1 MIDLRSQH
9 ILLGV
14 TGGIA
19 AYKAAELVR
28 LLRKS
33 AAEVRVVM
41 TQAACAFVQPLTFEA
56 LSGHPVR
63 HVWLPSGGG
72 AAMDHID
79 LARWADAIL
88 VAPASADFLA
98 RIRLGLAD
106 DLLTTL
112 CLAAEAPLFLAPA
125 MNRVMWEHPATRENV
140 QALVARGVK
149 LLGPGKGGQAC
160 GESGWGRM
168 LEPEELVRELASA
181 LRRDGWLARVKV
193 LVSAGPTREPIDPV
207 RFLSN
212 RSSGKMGYAVAE
224 AAHGA
229 GAQVTL
235 VSGPVAFAPPAGI
248 EVLRVETAAEMYQAV
263 IERCADH
270 DIYIGAAAVADYTPV
285 DCHGMKLKKQAEE
298 LHLNLRRTA
307 DILHA
312 VANLPR
318 RPFVVG
324 FAAETDRLE
333 EYARSK
339 LETKGVDMIAA
350 NRVGNSAPGGFESD
364 ENAFYVCW
372 HGGERYLSLAPK
384 KELARD
390 LLRLIAERYHAQS
403 PDPHS

>member
-1 MIDLRSQH
+1 LNDLRSQH

-28 LLRKS
+28 LLRK
-33 AAEVRVVM
+33 AGAEVRVVM
-41 TQAACAFVQPLTFEA
+41 TQAARAFVQPLTFEA
-56 LSGHPVR
+56 LSGYPVR
-63 HVWLPSGGG
+63 YEWLPSGGG
-72 AAMDHID
+72 SAMEHID

-88 VAPASADFLA
+88 VAPASTDFLA
-98 RIRLGLAD
+98 RLRVGLAD
-106 DLLTTL
+106 DLLATL
-112 CLAAEAPLFLAPA
+112 CVAAEAPIFLAPA

-140 QALVARGVK
+140 QVLTARGVK
-149 LLGPGKGGQAC
+149 LLGPGEGEQAC
-160 GESGWGRM
+160 GESGLGRM
-168 LEPEELVRELASA
+168 LEPEQLVRELTSL
-181 LRRDGWLARVKV
+181 LRRDGGLAGIKV

-224 AAHGA
+224 AARDA
-229 GAQVTL
+229 GARVTL
-235 VSGPVAFAPPAGI
+235 VSGPVALPAPAGV

-263 IERCADH
+263 TEHCADQ
-270 DIYIGAAAVADYTPV
+270 DIYIGAAAVADYTPADRHV
-285 DCHGMKLKKQAEE
+285 VKLKKQAEE
-298 LHLNLRRTA
+298 LRLSLRRTA
-307 DILHA
+307 DILRA
-312 VANLPR
+312 VASLPR

-350 NRVGNSAPGGFESD
+350 NRVGDSSPGGFEGD

-372 HGGERYLSLAPK
+372 HGGERDLPLAPK
-384 KELARD
+384 KEIARD
-390 LLRLIAERYHAQS
+390 LLRLIAECFHAQS

>member
-1 MIDLRSQH
+1 MIDLRPQH

-28 LLRKS
+28 LLRK
-33 AAEVRVVM
+33 AGAEVRVVM
-41 TQAACAFVQPLTFEA
+41 TQAARAFVQPLTFEA
-56 LSGHPVR
+56 LSGYPVR
-63 HVWLPSGGG
+63 HEWLPSGGG
-72 AAMDHID
+72 GAMEHID

-98 RIRLGLAD
+98 RIRVGLAD
-106 DLLTTL
+106 DLLATL
-112 CLAAEAPLFLAPA
+112 CLATEAPIFLAPA
-125 MNRVMWEHPATRENV
+125 MNRVMWEHPATQENV
-140 QALVARGVK
+140 QVLAARGVK
-149 LLGPGKGGQAC
+149 LLGPGEGEHAC
-160 GESGWGRM
+160 GESGLGRM
-168 LEPEELVRELASA
+168 LEPEELVRELTSL
-181 LRRDGWLARVKV
+181 LRRDGGLAGIKV

-224 AAHGA
+224 AARDEGA
-229 GAQVTL
+229 RVTL
-235 VSGPVAFAPPAGI
+235 VSGPVELAAPAGV

-285 DCHGMKLKKQAEE
+285 DRHEVKLKKQAEE
-298 LHLNLRRTA
+298 LHLNLRRTP
-307 DILHA
+307 DILRA
-312 VANLPR
+312 VASLPR

-350 NRVGNSAPGGFESD
+350 NWVGDSSPGGFERD

-384 KELARD
+384 KEIARD

>member
-28 LLRKS
+28 LLRK
-33 AAEVRVVM
+33 AGAEVRVVM
-41 TQAACAFVQPLTFEA
+41 TQAARAFVQPLTFEA
-56 LSGHPVR
+56 LSGYPVR
-63 HVWLPSGGG
+63 HEWLPSGDGG
-72 AAMDHID
+72 AMEHID

-98 RIRLGLAD
+98 RIRIGRAD

-112 CLAAEAPLFLAPA
+112 CLATEAPILLAPA
-125 MNRVMWEHPATRENV
+125 MNRVMWEHPATQENV
-140 QALVARGVK
+140 QVLEARGVK
-149 LLGPGKGGQAC
+149 LLGPGGGEQAC
-160 GESGWGRM
+160 GEIGLGRM
-168 LEPEELVRELASA
+168 LEPEELVRELPSL
-181 LRRDGWLARVKV
+181 LRRDGGLAGIKV

-212 RSSGKMGYAVAE
+212 RSSGKMGYALAE
-224 AAHGA
+224 AARDEGA
-229 GAQVTL
+229 RVTL
-235 VSGPVAFAPPAGI
+235 VSGPVELAAPPGI

-270 DIYIGAAAVADYTPV
+270 EIYIGAAAVADYAPV
-285 DCHGMKLKKQAEE
+285 DRHEVKLKKQAEE
-298 LHLNLRRTA
+298 LHLNLRRTP
-307 DILHA
+307 DILRA
-312 VANLPR
+312 VASLPR

-350 NRVGNSAPGGFESD
+350 NGVGDSSPGGFERD

-372 HGGERYLSLAPK
+372 HGGEHYLPLAPK
-384 KELARD
+384 KEIARD

-403 PDPHS
+403 PDSHS